1 MKNFI
6 NLLLAFL
13 LCSSSALLAGNGE
26 DLKASFVLGD
36 PQIESISA
44 IAFGPEG
51 ILFIGD
57 TQNATVVALDTK
69 DTQAGKAK
77 ENFNLVRV
85 DHLLAAMLGTTAD
98 KITIQDMAVNP
109 VSQRVYLAVQTQDGS
124 ALLFRTAGDKFEHVS
139 LKEVA
144 HSKSSLIKV
153 PAKDAKDNRGRSMRA
168 WTISDLSYYKGK
180 VLVSGLSTEE
190 FSSTFRAIPFPF
202 MADQMYASLEM
213 YHAAHGRY
221 ETTSPIKTFMPYE
234 LNGKEYLI
242 ASYTCTPLVVFPMDE
257 LKMGTHTK
265 GKTVAELG
273 NRNTPL
279 DLITFKK
286 DGKPFILLANTTR
299 ALMRIDPKDVENYKD
314 YLTEPVAEVPGTDGI
329 HFVALP
335 YVNVL
340 QLDNFDDTRVL
351 MLQRMANGDLNLFEA
366 NSSRL

>member
-6 NLLLAFL
+6 KLLFTCTLGAT
-13 LCSSSALLAGNGE
+13 SALWAGNGE
-26 DLKASFVLGD
+26 DLKANFILGD

-44 IAFGPEG
+44 LTFGPEG

-57 TQNATVVALDTK
+57 TQNAAVVAIDTK
-69 DTQAGKAK
+69 DTEAGKAK
-77 ENFNLVRV
+77 ENFNMVRV

-98 KITIQDMAVNP
+98 KITILDMAVNP
-109 VSQRVYLAVQTQDGS
+109 VSKRVYLAVQTQDGS
-124 ALLFRTAGDKFEHVS
+124 SVLFRTAGDKFEHVP
-139 LKEVA
+139 LKEVS

-153 PAKDAKDNRGRSMRA
+153 PAKDAKDNRGRSLRT
-168 WTISDLSYYKGK
+168 WTISDLTYHKGK
-180 VLVSGLSTEE
+180 VLVSGLSSEE

-213 YHAAHGRY
+213 YHASHGRY

-257 LKMGTHTK
+257 IKMGTHTK

-279 DLITFKK
+279 DIITYKK

-299 ALMRIDPKDVENYKD
+299 ALMRIDPKDIENYKN
-314 YLTEPVAEVPGTDGI
+314 YLTQPVGEVPGTEGI
-329 HFVALP
+329 NFVALP
-335 YVNVL
+335 YVNVQ
-340 QLDNFDDTRVL
+340 QLDNFDESRVVL
-351 MLQRMANGDLNLFEA
+351 LQRMANGDLNLVEA